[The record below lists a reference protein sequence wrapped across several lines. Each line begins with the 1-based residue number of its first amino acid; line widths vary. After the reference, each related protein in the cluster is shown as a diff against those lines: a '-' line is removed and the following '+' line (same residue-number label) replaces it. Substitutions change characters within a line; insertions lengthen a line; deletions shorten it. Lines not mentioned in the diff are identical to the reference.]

1 MALGRKKNIHNIA
14 SNYYINRSLTYTLG
28 LALMAI
34 LVIEIT
40 KIDNIIQ
47 IYRQVYDHFKLA
59 IFNY

>member
-1 MALGRKKNIHNIA
+1 
-14 SNYYINRSLTYTLG
+14 
-28 LALMAI
+28 MAI